1 MSIKSIVQA
10 IDTRKYDNREIL
22 KNHKLFPQGK
32 ILRMCLTGMSS
43 SGKSTWIA
51 NCLMRG
57 WINAHRYMIVS
68 PSVTDP
74 LYGGVGDAK
83 GVLKDFFDKIDEA
96 KKQEV
101 LKEVSKYNKEHKKKI
116 HSDDIDQYLEPTAL
130 FAEELPQDFL
140 NKITDGKKS
149 WCLVLDDCIMNK
161 NQMRDY
167 CTIFVRS
174 RHKAVHRL
182 FSSQNYFSIPKI
194 LRNQCNGMVLFNGL
208 TQAEITLLRRELSA
222 GITKENFME
231 GMNDA
236 LKERYSWVFFNFN
249 EPDPDQRYVKCDMKS
264 PLFKK
269 EETQKEGGRMKF
281 DPRRTYK
288 MVKDKDSDSSS
299 DYTDPNFH

>member
-10 IDTRKYDNREIL
+10 IDTKKYDNREIL

-83 GVLKDFFDKIDEA
+83 GVLKDFFDKIDEE
-96 KKQEV
+96 KKKEV
-101 LKEVSKYNKEHKKKI
+101 LRAVSQYNKEHKKKI
-116 HSDDIDQYLEPTAL
+116 HPDDIDTYLEPTAI
-130 FAEELPQDFL
+130 FAESLPSNFL
-140 NKITDGKKS
+140 SKITDGKKS

-161 NQMRDY
+161 DQMRDY

-174 RHKAVHRL
+174 RHKAVHCL
-182 FSSQNYFSIPKI
+182 FSSQNYFSIPKL
-194 LRNQCNGMVLFNGL
+194 LRNQCNGMILFNGL
-208 TQAEITLLRRELSA
+208 TQSEITLLRRELSA
-222 GITKENFME
+222 GVSKDEFVR

-236 LKERYSWVFFNFN
+236 LCEQYSWVFFNFN
-249 EPDPDQRYVKCDMKS
+249 EADSNKRYVKCDMRTS
-264 PLFKK
+264 LFRK
-269 EETQKEGGRMKF
+269 EHDKR
-281 DPRRTYK
+281 
-288 MVKDKDSDSSS
+288 KDKDLSSDS
-299 DYTDPNFH
+299 DDFTAEDFN